1 MMCKEMKKDLK
12 RMKDLRNGRRYGEN
26 SRKVTLSFVDVDGD
40 YDGALLVDGRVTHS
54 KELVIDSGCSN
65 HICCE
70 K

>member
-1 MMCKEMKKDLK
+1 MMCMEMKEDLNK
-12 RMKDLRNGRRYGEN
+12 MKDLRVGRRDGE
-26 SRKVTLSFVDVDGD
+26 SSGDAALGFVDDDD
-40 YDGALLVDGRVTHS
+40 YNGALLVDGRVTHS